1 MPLAIPNYDPKAGY
15 KIAFYSR
22 QAPNKT
28 AATTLPYRFTAG
40 VFKEKNISNQFY
52 LIVFFSF

>member
-22 QAPNKT
+22 QALNKT
-28 AATTLPYRFTAG
+28 ASTSLPYRFTAG
-40 VFKEKNISNQFY
+40 VFKEKKQSNQFY
-52 LIVFFSF
+52 LIVFSSF